1 MEKSQKEES
10 DEGDTNSEAV
20 SQNIQTDNQKAI
32 EPELRKLQQVESA
45 RDPSRLIRAQ
55 MILQA
60 QQKQPPKDTG
70 KKW

>member
-1 MEKSQKEES
+1 M
-10 DEGDTNSEAV
+10 
-20 SQNIQTDNQKAI
+20 DNQQAV